1 MKHLKTNILTFV
13 AEHKSHS
20 ATILNLYNTLFVN
33 TDLTSHIT
41 HDLSNNQC
49 LVFET
54 NNTATLFYLF
64 NNENPKPY
72 FINGNINIENLENI
86 DNENLDYYTYN
97 NQTLVW
103 LKLEYLK
110 FKDE

>member
-1 MKHLKTNILTFV
+1 MKHLKTNILNFV

-20 ATILNLYNTLFVN
+20 ATILNLYNTLFSNNDIVP
-33 TDLTSHIT
+33 HIT
-41 HDLSNNQC
+41 HDLSNNPC

-54 NNTATLFYLF
+54 SNYAMLFYLF

-72 FINGNINIENLENI
+72 FINESINMENI
-86 DNENLDYYTYN
+86 TDINNENFDYYTHN

-103 LKLEYLK
+103 LKIEYLK
-110 FKDE
+110 FENE